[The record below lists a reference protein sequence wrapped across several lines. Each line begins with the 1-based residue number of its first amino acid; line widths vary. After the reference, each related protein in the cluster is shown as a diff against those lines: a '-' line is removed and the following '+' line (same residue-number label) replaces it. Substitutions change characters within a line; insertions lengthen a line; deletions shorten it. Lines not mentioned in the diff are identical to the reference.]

1 MQRFVDLL
9 ARFHR
14 DERGVFMVI
23 FAVLAVVLI
32 ATSGA
37 VVDFT
42 YTQQARTRA
51 QTALDA
57 ATLALQ
63 SKINTLS
70 NDTLKAQAQ
79 DILDERLG
87 DDTITA
93 IVDSATKNVAEGKL
107 NITAHIVVPTAFV
120 QLVGISSI
128 TSRLQSEVTRSSSD
142 LEVSVSLDVTGSMKA
157 TTDKKGNI
165 TSDKIG
171 DLITA
176 TNDLIDLLVQNV
188 QEPTYSKMAIIPWS
202 AGVNVGATYAV
213 GCAAR
218 PTPAPR
224 TSLLRRGRR
233 LVEVGRRRHPWQEH
247 HHQSSSHGVATG
259 DTIYISGISGVA
271 TGGRNSTTCINN
283 AAYVITK
290 VDNNNFSI
298 PLNTNNCTNYSSGGT
313 LQKCQV
319 AKCEMVITATG
330 HGYKNG
336 DPIHIAEASWLK
348 TQPSG
353 GYFVANSTT
362 NTMSLEGS
370 FGPSEDSY
378 KAGGKIW
385 CGSYGCSY
393 RTFYAADGSI
403 NSYAL
408 TTCVSER
415 TTAPYTDAAPSTTL
429 LGMNYRPSS
438 QCISQTVQPLT
449 ADKDKL
455 HALANSLV
463 ASGSTAGHL
472 GLAWGWYM
480 ISPNFGYLWPTAS
493 QPAAYGT
500 TNLIKAVVFMT
511 DGQFN
516 TPYCSGV
523 IAADGLS
530 GSGGANTHIN
540 CNAPNG
546 ASKAQAEQ
554 LCDAIKAPANKTLLY
569 VVGFD
574 LATDTTTLNFLRDC
588 ATAPEYFFQ
597 ADSGADLRTAFAAIA
612 QSLSDLRL
620 SSRGRGQH
628 EAPAARKAGQRGA
641 LLAQGQADEADD
653 ERRFGRIG
661 PARDHGDAAPPC
673 RWRRGAGARRRTDHH
688 SGRMRSFRC
697 EENAAAARVSTRPR
711 ETAAWPGALPVHAN
725 PVQEA
730 NDPGPRLFLAAPRTG
745 FIVLNVVVLVLR
757 RLGRLHRRNEH
768 RGARRHPE
776 RHARLYRPGAA
787 RGAVG
792 GRLARLGLAGGAPPA
807 AQTVARTASRP
818 AARRPRTA
826 TAARLP
832 GRIRRGRSADSRRRA
847 RRSSRRSAD
856 PQAGRRGRCAQS
868 PSPRPAPRPP
878 RASRRNAAAAPG
890 LPPRAVIADDEGQ
903 RRQSRSWRTLR
914 RSPKRSTSTCTK
926 AARP

>member
-70 NDTLKAQAQ
+70 NDALKAQAQ

-213 GCAAR
+213 GVRGTPDTSTKNITAASW
-218 PTPAPR
+218 A
-224 TSLLRRGRR
+224 SGSSKS
-233 LVEVGRRRHPWQEH
+233 VGGVTLGKSTTTI
-247 HHQSSSHGVATG
+247 SSNSHGFASG
-259 DTIYISGISGVA
+259 DTIYITGISGVA
-271 TGGRNSTTCINN
+271 TGGRNSTTCIND

-290 VDNNNFSI
+290 INNNSFSI
-298 PLNTNNCTNYSSGGT
+298 PLNTNGCTNYSSGGT

-319 AKCEMVITATG
+319 AKCEMVVTSAS
-330 HGYKNG
+330 HGYSND
-336 DPIHIAEASWLK
+336 DPIHIEGASWLNQK
-348 TQPSG
+348 
-353 GYFVANSTT
+353 GYFVANRTT
-362 NTMSLEGS
+362 TTLSLVGS
-370 FGPSEDSY
+370 FGPTEGSY
-378 KAGGKIW
+378 KSGAKIW

-393 RTFYAADGSI
+393 RTFYAANGSI
-403 NSYAL
+403 NSFAL

-415 TTAPYTDAAPSTTL
+415 TTNPYTDAAPSTTL
-429 LGMNYRPSS
+429 LGMNYAPSG
-438 QCISQTVQPLT
+438 QCISQTIQPLT
-449 ADKDKL
+449 SDKDTL

-480 ISPNFGYLWPTAS
+480 IAPNFGYLWPTAS
-493 QPAAYGT
+493 RPAPYGQ

-530 GSGGANTHIN
+530 GSGGAGDHIN

-620 SSRGRGQH
+620 S
-628 EAPAARKAGQRGA
+628 K
-641 LLAQGQADEADD
+641 
-653 ERRFGRIG
+653 
-661 PARDHGDAAPPC
+661 
-673 RWRRGAGARRRTDHH
+673 
-688 SGRMRSFRC
+688 
-697 EENAAAARVSTRPR
+697 
-711 ETAAWPGALPVHAN
+711 
-725 PVQEA
+725 
-730 NDPGPRLFLAAPRTG
+730 
-745 FIVLNVVVLVLR
+745 
-757 RLGRLHRRNEH
+757 
-768 RGARRHPE
+768 
-776 RHARLYRPGAA
+776 
-787 RGAVG
+787 
-792 GRLARLGLAGGAPPA
+792 
-807 AQTVARTASRP
+807 
-818 AARRPRTA
+818 
-826 TAARLP
+826 
-832 GRIRRGRSADSRRRA
+832 
-847 RRSSRRSAD
+847 
-856 PQAGRRGRCAQS
+856 
-868 PSPRPAPRPP
+868 
-878 RASRRNAAAAPG
+878 
-890 LPPRAVIADDEGQ
+890 
-903 RRQSRSWRTLR
+903 
-914 RSPKRSTSTCTK
+914 
-926 AARP
+926 

>member
-1 MQRFVDLL
+1 MQRFVELL
-9 ARFHR
+9 SRFHR

-23 FAVLAVVLI
+23 FAVLALVLI

-63 SKINTLS
+63 SKIKTLD
-70 NDTLKAQAQ
+70 NATLKAQAQ
-79 DILDERLG
+79 EILDERLG

-93 IVDSATKNVAEGKL
+93 VIDSATKNLTEGKL
-107 NITAHIVVPTAFV
+107 NIQAHIVVPTAFV
-120 QLVGISSI
+120 QLVGVTSI
-128 TSRLQSEVTRSSSD
+128 TSVLQSEVTRSSSD
-142 LEVSVSLDVTGSMKA
+142 LEVAVSLDVTGSMAA
-157 TTDKKGNI
+157 TTDKRGNI
-165 TSDKIG
+165 TSNKIG
-171 DLITA
+171 DLIDA
-176 TNDLIDLLVQNV
+176 TNDLIDLLVQTV

-202 AGVNVGATYAV
+202 AGVNVGSTYAASVRGTPDTTTKAITAASWASGSSKSV
-213 GCAAR
+213 GGV
-218 PTPAPR
+218 T
-224 TSLLRRGRR
+224 LGRSSTTIR
-233 LVEVGRRRHPWQEH
+233 
-247 HHQSSSHGVATG
+247 SSSHGFATG

-271 TGGRNSTTCINN
+271 TGRRNSTTCINN

-429 LGMNYRPSS
+429 LGMNYGPSS
-438 QCISQTVQPLT
+438 QCISQTIQPLT

-554 LCDAIKAPANKTLLY
+554 LCDAIKAPDNKTLLY

-574 LATDTTTLNFLRDC
+574 LASDTTTLEFLRDC

-620 SSRGRGQH
+620 S
-628 EAPAARKAGQRGA
+628 K
-641 LLAQGQADEADD
+641 
-653 ERRFGRIG
+653 
-661 PARDHGDAAPPC
+661 
-673 RWRRGAGARRRTDHH
+673 
-688 SGRMRSFRC
+688 
-697 EENAAAARVSTRPR
+697 
-711 ETAAWPGALPVHAN
+711 
-725 PVQEA
+725 
-730 NDPGPRLFLAAPRTG
+730 
-745 FIVLNVVVLVLR
+745 
-757 RLGRLHRRNEH
+757 
-768 RGARRHPE
+768 
-776 RHARLYRPGAA
+776 
-787 RGAVG
+787 
-792 GRLARLGLAGGAPPA
+792 
-807 AQTVARTASRP
+807 
-818 AARRPRTA
+818 
-826 TAARLP
+826 
-832 GRIRRGRSADSRRRA
+832 
-847 RRSSRRSAD
+847 
-856 PQAGRRGRCAQS
+856 
-868 PSPRPAPRPP
+868 
-878 RASRRNAAAAPG
+878 
-890 LPPRAVIADDEGQ
+890 
-903 RRQSRSWRTLR
+903 
-914 RSPKRSTSTCTK
+914 
-926 AARP
+926 